1 MSNLL
6 DGIRQYESE
15 QRQAYADRFAELAGG
30 QSPHTLF
37 LGCSDSRVV
46 PSVLAGAGPG
56 ELFVVRNVGNLAP
69 ALRGDALSGTPSAV
83 VAAVTYALDV
93 LGVQDLV
100 VCGHSN
106 CGAMRAVLDG
116 GVADPYVR
124 RWLEAAQ
131 SALHAWRLSAPM
143 DPSLP
148 EVDQLSQ
155 CSARLQLEHL
165 RQYPAVRRHL
175 DAGTVRLHAFWF
187 DIADGRM
194 LAYDES
200 ARAYRPAIEV
210 LDQTGPEVVA
220 A

>member
-1 MSNLL
+1 MRTLL

-15 QRQAYADRFAELAGG
+15 QRSDYADRFGELAEG

-46 PSVLAGAGPG
+46 PSVLTASGPG

-69 ALRGDALSGTPSAV
+69 PLSGDGLSGTPPAV
-83 VAAVTYALDV
+83 VAAVAYALDV
-93 LGVQDLV
+93 LGVRDLV
-100 VCGHSN
+100 VCGHSS
-106 CGAMRAVLDG
+106 CGGMQAVLNG
-116 GVADPYVR
+116 KIADPYIE

-131 SALHAWRLSAPM
+131 SALHAWRVSGPM
-143 DPSLP
+143 DPSVS

-155 CSARLQLEHL
+155 WSTRLQLEHL
-165 RQYPAVRRHL
+165 RQYPSVRRHL
-175 DAGTVRLHAFWF
+175 EAGSLRMHAFWF

-200 ARAYRPAIEV
+200 QRRYRPALEV
-210 LDQTGPEVVA
+210 LGA
-220 A
+220 AAANDAA